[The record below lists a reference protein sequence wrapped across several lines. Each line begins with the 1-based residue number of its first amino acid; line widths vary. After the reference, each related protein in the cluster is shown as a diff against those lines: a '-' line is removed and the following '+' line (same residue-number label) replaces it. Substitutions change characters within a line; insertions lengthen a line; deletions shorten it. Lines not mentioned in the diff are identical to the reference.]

1 MIEKNRLNIAIT
13 VTFGYLIGAELIG
26 PHLPS
31 WLNWLAF
38 PTSLIG
44 GAFIFAGPFI
54 GLLITTVGA
63 TILTALSYWLIG
75 FFIEAPSETDTQK
88 SHLLP

>member
-54 GLLITTVGA
+54 GLLVAIVGA
-63 TILTALSYWLIG
+63 IILTALSYWLIG
-75 FFIEAPSETDTQK
+75 FFIEVSSETDTQN
-88 SHLLP
+88 LP

>member
-1 MIEKNRLNIAIT
+1 MTKKNRLNIAIAAA
-13 VTFGYLIGAELIG
+13 FGYLIATELIG
-26 PHLPS
+26 THLPS

-38 PTSLIG
+38 PSSLIG

-54 GLLITTVGA
+54 GLLIATVGA

-75 FFIEAPSETDTQK
+75 FFIEAPSETDTK
-88 SHLLP
+88 KPPHHP

>member
-1 MIEKNRLNIAIT
+1 MTKKNRLNIAIA
-13 VTFGYLIGAELIG
+13 VTFGQLIGTELIG

-54 GLLITTVGA
+54 GLLVATVGA
-63 TILTALSYWLIG
+63 IILTALSYWLLG
-75 FFIEAPSETDTQK
+75 FFIEAPSETNTQQ
-88 SHLLP
+88 SPRRL